1 MMKLKAALL
10 ISMLALLLAPSAQ
23 AQDYA
28 PKSLALLVYNDGVVQ
43 VDYGVQ
49 TDPSLVMVE
58 VELPG
63 FPYESLL
70 AVDQDGLPLDSS
82 VTDVGVLI
90 DTLGSTGVVVTY
102 LTSSLTSKTG
112 AIWKLNLTS
121 TITTSITL
129 PHNSTIVN
137 LNEVPV
143 EIGTDENRPYVRMLP
158 GEISVSYITS
168 VFDARGKA
176 EEAIGDAE
184 QHIQQMID
192 DGIAVADALD
202 LIEQAHEA
210 FDLADYSTA
219 IQLAT
224 QAEDAADE
232 AAADALQAQ
241 ELMDAASLEISEAES
256 EGRTKGIEVA
266 EQLLSQASAAFDAGD
281 YESAYDYA
289 LQSQIT
295 ALNAEKPQN
304 VYVYALAAIVLIL
317 GAATYTRL
325 FKRQG
330 ELPEPNLEVDL
341 EAIYRDHPTLR
352 MDDRE
357 VLRYITESGGELFS
371 NEIRERFDIPRT
383 SAWRMLRRLEGLDII
398 EERKVGGQSLVSIH
412 RRYRRPET

>member
-1 MMKLKAALL
+1 MKLKSALL
-10 ISMLALLLAPSAQ
+10 ISTLTLLLVPGVQ
-23 AQDYA
+23 AQGYTL
-28 PKSLALLVYNDGVVQ
+28 KSLALLVYNDGVVQ
-43 VDYGVQ
+43 VDYGAE

-70 AVDQDGLPLDSS
+70 TVDQDGLPLDFS
-82 VTDVGVLI
+82 VTDKGVLI
-90 DTLGSTGVVVTY
+90 DTLGSTSVVVTY

-112 AIWKLNLTS
+112 AIWTLNFTS

-129 PHNSTIVN
+129 PQNSTIVN
-137 LNEVPV
+137 LSEVPV

-158 GEISVSYITS
+158 GDISVSYITS

-176 EEAIGDAE
+176 EEALGDAE

-192 DGIAVADALD
+192 DGIVVSDALD
-202 LIEQAHEA
+202 LLEQAHEA
-210 FDLADYSTA
+210 FDMADYSTA

-232 AAADALQAQ
+232 AAADAFQAQ
-241 ELMDAASLEISEAES
+241 ELMDEASLAISEADS
-256 EGRTKGIEVA
+256 EGRTKGLDVA
-266 EQLLSQASAAFDAGD
+266 EQLMSQAAIAFDVGE

-304 VYVYALAAIVLIL
+304 IYVYALAAILLAL
-317 GAATYTRL
+317 GAVAYTRL
-325 FKRQG
+325 FKGQG
-330 ELPEPNLEVDL
+330 ERSESSLEVDL
-341 EAIYRDHPTLR
+341 DAIYRDHPTLR

-357 VLRYITESGGELFS
+357 VIRYIAESGGELFS

-383 SAWRMLRRLEGLDII
+383 SAWRMLRRLEGLDIL

-412 RRYRRPET
+412 GRYRRPET

>member
-1 MMKLKAALL
+1 MKLKSALL
-10 ISMLALLLAPSAQ
+10 ISTLTLLLVPGVHAQ
-23 AQDYA
+23 GYTL
-28 PKSLALLVYNDGVVQ
+28 KSLALLVYNDGVVQ
-43 VDYGVQ
+43 VDYGAE

-70 AVDQDGLPLDSS
+70 TVDQDGLPLDFS
-82 VTDVGVLI
+82 VTDKGVLI
-90 DTLGSTGVVVTY
+90 DTLGSTSVVVTY

-112 AIWKLNLTS
+112 AIWTLNFTS

-129 PHNSTIVN
+129 PQNSTIVN
-137 LNEVPV
+137 LSEVPV

-158 GEISVSYITS
+158 GDISVSYITS

-176 EEAIGDAE
+176 EEALGDAE

-192 DGIAVADALD
+192 DGIVVSDALD
-202 LIEQAHEA
+202 LLEQAHEA
-210 FDLADYSTA
+210 FDMADYSTA

-232 AAADALQAQ
+232 AAADAFQAQ
-241 ELMDAASLEISEAES
+241 ELMDEASLAISEADS
-256 EGRTKGIEVA
+256 EGRTKGLDVA
-266 EQLLSQASAAFDAGD
+266 EQLMSQAAIAFDVGE

-289 LQSQIT
+289 FQSQIT

-304 VYVYALAAIVLIL
+304 IYVYALAAILLAL
-317 GAATYTRL
+317 GAVAYTRL
-325 FKRQG
+325 FKGQG
-330 ELPEPNLEVDL
+330 ERSEPSLEVDL
-341 EAIYRDHPTLR
+341 DAIYRDHPTLR

-357 VLRYITESGGELFS
+357 VIRYIAESGGELFS

-383 SAWRMLRRLEGLDII
+383 SAWRMLRRLEGLDIL

-412 RRYRRPET
+412 DRYRRPET